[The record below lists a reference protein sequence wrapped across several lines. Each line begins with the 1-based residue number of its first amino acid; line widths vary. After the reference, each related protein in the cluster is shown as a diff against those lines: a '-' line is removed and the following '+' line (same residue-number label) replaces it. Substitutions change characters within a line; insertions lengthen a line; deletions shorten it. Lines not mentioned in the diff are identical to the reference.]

1 MGGSSNLE
9 IMKSRTRSVIYGG
22 IVLLTFIVAM
32 LAIHGCASRPPTQFE
47 QGIFDIRTNVVPV
60 VEVRTNI
67 VPVTIVQ
74 TNVVTVTNV
83 TGVAEFKTNL
93 IPVFLYQTNV
103 VTTTN
108 LSESYLYTPGAGAAN
123 VRQVGTEVGNVFG
136 VGGMVGTALGALF
149 SLWGYMRSRKSLV
162 TAANIAQTVE
172 TMREFIKSLPNGQQ
186 YDNELVNWMT
196 TNQANAGVLQNVIT
210 LIQQQVSNRDA
221 QDAAAHIQD
230 IIKGL
235 QSGTLPKA

>member
-1 MGGSSNLE
+1 
-9 IMKSRTRSVIYGG
+9 MKQRTRSIIYGG
-22 IVLLTFIVAM
+22 IALASFIIAM
-32 LAIHGCASRPPTQFE
+32 MAIHGCASRPPTQLE
-47 QGIFDIRTNVVPV
+47 QGLFNIQTNVVPV

-74 TNVVTVTNV
+74 TNVISVTNV
-83 TGVAEFKTNL
+83 TGVTEFRTNL
-93 IPVFLYQTNV
+93 VPVVLYSTNV
-103 VTTTN
+103 VVTTN
-108 LSESYLYTPGAGAAN
+108 AQESYVYTPGPGAAN
-123 VRQVGTEVGNVFG
+123 VRQVGTEVGNIFG

-149 SLWGYMRSRKSLV
+149 SLWGYARSKKNLV

-172 TMREFIKSLPNGQQ
+172 TMREFIKTLPNGQQ

-210 LIQQQVSNRDA
+210 LLQQQVNNRDA
-221 QDAAAHIQD
+221 QDAAAHIQE